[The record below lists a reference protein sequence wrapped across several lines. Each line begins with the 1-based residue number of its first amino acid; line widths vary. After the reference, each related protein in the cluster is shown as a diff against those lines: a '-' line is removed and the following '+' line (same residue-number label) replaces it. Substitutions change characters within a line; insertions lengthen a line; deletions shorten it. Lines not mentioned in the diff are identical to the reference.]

1 MGSNEVASNEVDR
14 KFRFLTA
21 YKDGRVEIHYST
33 QKTPPSNDPNT
44 GVQSKDVTIS
54 TEPPTAK
61 TPSAQTPLKLAM
73 ATYNSEIT
81 HDFPGFFKVYK
92 DGRVERY
99 WHTGFVE
106 AGVDTETGLQ
116 TKDVVIS
123 PETNVKARI
132 FLPKVNGPAKKLPLL
147 VHYHGG
153 GFCLGSPYGRTFT
166 TLLSALVT
174 QANVMAVSIDYRL
187 APEHKLPTAY
197 DDSLA
202 GLQWIATH
210 SDGKGP
216 EPWINEHADL
226 GRVLA
231 GESAGANLAQYVAV
245 QAGAAGLCGVAIK
258 KLLIVHPFFGGRE
271 PDKFYQYMCPTSSG
285 TDDDP
290 KLNPAV
296 VPDLLK
302 LKCDAVLVCVA
313 EKDKFKDR
321 GVAYYEAMKKC
332 GWGGTVYCHESKGED
347 HCFHFFNPGSE
358 NIGALM
364 KKMVDF
370 IQLD

>member
-1 MGSNEVASNEVDR
+1 MASSPNNEIAL
-14 KFRFLTA
+14 KFRFFQV
-21 YKDGRVEIHYST
+21 YKDARVELFRPHSKKIPQSD
-33 QKTPPSNDPNT
+33 DPVT
-44 GVQSKDVTIS
+44 GVQSKDVIIS
-54 TEPPTAK
+54 SEPPVSAQDLARLGCERMLIFVAEEDYLTAAAKNYYEKLNKSGWKGTTAK
-61 TPSAQTPLKLAM
+61 TPSAQRPLKLAM
-73 ATYNSEIT
+73 ATDNSEIT

-92 DGRVERY
+92 DGRIERY

-123 PETNVKARI
+123 LRDQR
-132 FLPKVNGPAKKLPLL
+132 
-147 VHYHGG
+147 
-153 GFCLGSPYGRTFT
+153 SPYGRTFK

-226 GRVLA
+226 GRVIL
-231 GESAGANLAQYVAV
+231 AGANLAQ
-245 QAGAAGLCGVAIK
+245 
-258 KLLIVHPFFGGRE
+258 E

-290 KLNPAV
+290 KLNPEV

-302 LKCDAVLVCVA
+302 LKCDAVLVCLA
-313 EKDKFKDR
+313 EKDKFKGR

-358 NIGALM
+358 NIGPLM